1 MLMHPTAFFTVTFRA
16 LLTMPAGA
24 QFDHSHYQL
33 NSFGAFVSGREFPF
47 PGNTFG
53 IARACKFR
61 AAFPLSRSGCPIART
76 IFKGGT
82 TTDPRMEQPQR
93 KHRKIGPLQNP
104 VSRKRRPSTV
114 RLESYSAAS
123 PSIWLIPPELTG
135 TTAICITSLG
145 RKISRGLDAAG
156 DLHPS

>member
-1 MLMHPTAFFTVTFRA
+1 MNLGRWHADAPNGLFYRHLPRFADN
-16 LLTMPAGA
+16 AGGRSIRS
-24 QFDHSHYQL
+24 FSFKL

-47 PGNTFG
+47 PGNTFD

-104 VSRKRRPSTV
+104 VSRRRRPSTV
-114 RLESYSAAS
+114 RLEGYSAAS
-123 PSIWLIPPELTG
+123 PSIWLIPPG
-135 TTAICITSLG
+135 G
-145 RKISRGLDAAG
+145 YGNGG
-156 DLHPS
+156 DLHHLTAGEKCRR